1 MENVRVKELENISND
16 FLRKLGLG
24 DEEKISS
31 QLPVKTEGNY
41 YYNTTEPNINGDI
54 SKKRSLNLPDFS
66 LTKLYKKKNSKIK
79 PLVIIYIYFILY
91 LLLYIVSRCFQT
103 FRSLDPKSFNGKNFK

>member
-41 YYNTTEPNINGDI
+41 
-54 SKKRSLNLPDFS
+54 
-66 LTKLYKKKNSKIK
+66 
-79 PLVIIYIYFILY
+79 
-91 LLLYIVSRCFQT
+91 
-103 FRSLDPKSFNGKNFK
+103 

>member
-54 SKKRSLNLPDFS
+54 SKKRSLNLPNYS
-66 LTKLYKKKNSKIK
+66 LTKLYKKKSSKIK
-79 PLVIIYIYFILY
+79 PLVIIYIF
-91 LLLYIVSRCFQT
+91 YIIIIIIY
-103 FRSLDPKSFNGKNFK
+103 SLKMFLNLWIPGSQII